1 MNVMKYDM
9 FPTLVVG
16 FTDFITNE
24 QRKDIVDY
32 LTNEEFVSHKA
43 LLSNK
48 GTSTFHTGQKLLES
62 LENNVSSC
70 KDLKSKI
77 GRMIHDYSITSGFSF
92 NEIGNSWANIQN
104 VGSVLDEHAHPLS
117 VISGALYL
125 NVDDLSSSLYFQNPN
140 PYLDYTKTIEETQ
153 YSYHWTQIKPQN
165 GLLLLFPSWLKH
177 GSNGE
182 MNQTE
187 KRIVLSFNAI

>member
-16 FTDFITNE
+16 FTDFITND
-24 QRKDIVDY
+24 QRNDIIDY
-32 LTNEEFVSHKA
+32 LSNEEFVGHKT

-48 GTSTFHTGQKLLES
+48 GKSTFHTDQKLLES
-62 LENNVSSC
+62 LENISSC

-77 GRMIHDYSITSGFSF
+77 GKMINDYALTSGFSF
-92 NEIGNSWANIQN
+92 SEIQNSWANVQYPE
-104 VGSVLDEHAHPLS
+104 SVLDEHAHPLS
-117 VISGALYL
+117 SISGALYL
-125 NVDDLSSSLYFQNPN
+125 NVDELSSSLYFQNPN
-140 PYLDYTKTIEETQ
+140 PYLDYTKITEHTQ
-153 YSYHWTQIKPQN
+153 YSYHWTEIKPQN

-177 GSNGE
+177 GSNGQ